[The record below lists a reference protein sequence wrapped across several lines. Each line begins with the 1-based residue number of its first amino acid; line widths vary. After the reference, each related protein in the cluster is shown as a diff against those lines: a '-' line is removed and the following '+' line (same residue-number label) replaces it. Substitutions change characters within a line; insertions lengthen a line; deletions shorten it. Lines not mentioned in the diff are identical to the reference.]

1 MIALRDIATRTVTT
15 VAPDEALDRAIVR
28 MTEQGIR
35 HLPVVRDGK
44 LVGILSDRDI
54 FVAVGGVLAV
64 QRVGEGNGGESAKG
78 IRTVS
83 DIMTREV
90 KTLPLSSTAGPAGQ
104 LMVEHKIGAIPLME
118 GDSIGGIVSETDL
131 LGALRDMCLSVGPE
145 HACHQPVAAQMTR
158 EVITAGPKDELEV
171 AIEAF
176 RQHHIRHLPIM
187 EEGKLVG
194 VVADRD
200 VRLALGRESM
210 MDQLAEASGDV
221 LVGHNLI
228 RDVMSDEPITIQ
240 PGATLAEAAHVMLN
254 EHLGS
259 LVVMEAG
266 TLAGIITETDLIRVL
281 VSAERSRGSD
291 GGVVAE
297 GRGGERT

>member
-15 VAPDEALDRAIVR
+15 VSPDETVDRAMVR
-28 MTEQGIR
+28 MTEKGIR

-54 FVAVGGVLAV
+54 FVAVGGVLAD
-64 QRVGEGNGGESAKG
+64 QRAGEGEGGETGRG
-78 IRTVS
+78 IRAVS

-131 LGALRDMCLSVGPE
+131 LGALRDMCVSAGPE
-145 HACHQPVAAQMTR
+145 HSCHQQVAAHMTR
-158 EVITAGPKDELEV
+158 EVITARPKDELEV

-176 RQHHIRHLPIM
+176 RLHHIRHLPVV
-187 EEGKLVG
+187 EDGHLVG

-200 VRLALGRESM
+200 VRRALGRESM
-210 MDQLAEASGDV
+210 MDQLAEASGEI
-221 LVGHNLI
+221 LVGRNLV
-228 RDVMSDEPITIQ
+228 RDVMSDEPVTIR
-240 PGATLAEAAHVMLN
+240 PGATVAEAAHVMLN
-254 EHLGS
+254 ERLGS
-259 LVVMEAG
+259 LVVMEG
-266 TLAGIITETDLIRVL
+266 DDLAGIITETDLIRVL
-281 VSAERSRGSD
+281 VSAERS
-291 GGVVAE
+291 GGVMAE
-297 GRGGERT
+297 S